1 MTKIAIDAR
10 IINSST
16 GRYVERLLSYL
27 EKIDRTSEYLILIP
41 TKDLGHWK
49 PSTNNFK
56 LVPCDIGNYSIAEQT
71 KFKTIIKDLEVDLVH
86 FCMPQQPIYYKGR
99 TVTTFHDLT
108 LLKTYNVDKNWF
120 IYHIKQAIGK
130 WMFRKVAHKST
141 EIIAPTNFTKQELIN
156 FAKIPDEKIS
166 VTYESADIKKEESKP
181 IELPFDKY
189 ILYVGKQSSYKN
201 IRRLGEAH
209 QKLLETNPELVLVL
223 VGSIDKAALMN
234 QTFFNKNNFKNIH
247 FTGRVDDQNLAWL
260 YSNCACY
267 VFPSLMEG
275 FGLPGI
281 EAMGLGAPVI
291 SSNATCLP
299 EVYGDGAIYFDP
311 LDVDD
316 MAAKIDLVLSDDK
329 LRSDL
334 IERGYQQFNKYSWEK
349 MAQET
354 HEVYMKALNK

>member
-1 MTKIAIDAR
+1 MSKIAIDAR

-16 GRYVERLLSYL
+16 GRYVERLLHYL
-27 EKIDRTSEYLILIP
+27 EKIDNTNEYIILVP
-41 TKDLGHWK
+41 SKDIDYWK
-49 PSTNNFK
+49 PTGANFK
-56 LVPCDIGNYSIAEQT
+56 LVTCDIPNYSITEQT
-71 KFKTIIKDLEVDLVH
+71 KFKKMLDNLKVDLVH
-86 FCMPQQPIYYKGR
+86 FCMPQQPVFYKGK

-108 LLKTYNVDKNWF
+108 LFKTYNIDKNWL
-120 IYHIKQAIGK
+120 IYHTKQLIGK
-130 WMFRKVAHKST
+130 WIFIKAAKKCT
-141 EIIAPTNFTKQELIN
+141 EIITPTNFTKQELID
-156 FAKIPDEKIS
+156 FAKIPGNNITI
-166 VTYESADIKKEESKP
+166 TYESADIKKDEAKP
-181 IELPFDKY
+181 MDLPFKKF
-189 ILYVGKQSSYKN
+189 LFYVGKQSSYKN

-209 QKLLETNPELVLVL
+209 QKLLQKYPDLGLVLANPKDRAV
-223 VGSIDKAALMN
+223 LMN
-234 QTFFNKNNFKNIH
+234 EEYFNQNNFKNIY
-247 FTGRVDDQNLAWL
+247 FTGRVYNQDLAWL
-260 YSNCACY
+260 YPNCACY

-316 MAAKIDLVLSDDK
+316 MAAKIDSVLSDDK

-354 HEVYMKALNK
+354 HAVYMKALNK